1 MLKILDQNDQV
12 NINKQKTNSNA
23 IILAA
28 GQGIRMIPI
37 NNSVPKALLE
47 VNEEILIERIIEQ
60 LFEANIHDITIVV
73 GFMEDQFH
81 YLIDKYGVKL
91 VSNAEYKEKNN
102 LHSLNLVRN
111 LINNTYLISGNVY
124 FYENPFACSETKSW
138 YMFENRLSKHS
149 NMICNDKNE
158 VIKTTRHGLKTV
170 GVAYINSQDAIL
182 LKEQLKVLDN
192 SEHDSDDWEV
202 ALFLNNK
209 MLVEGKIVDT
219 SCVYEINTYEEL
231 RSIDDHSSHLNND
244 TLSLIADVFNEE
256 VKNITHIK
264 SLKKGMTNR
273 SFLFEINKEKYIMRI
288 PGEGTSQLI
297 NRTEEYE
304 VYQKIKDLNISDE
317 VIYMNP
323 ENGYKITKYLKDTR
337 VCDQDNDKD
346 LIKCM
351 NLLKKF
357 HDQNLKVKHQFDVF
371 EKIEFYENLR
381 GPESLY
387 KDYSKTKEKII
398 TLKKLIDQF
407 PKEWKLCHIDANCDN
422 FLFYKDN
429 GKEKLKLIDWEY
441 AAMQDPHLDIAMF
454 CIYSMYDRK
463 QVDHLIDIY
472 FNHECDKQIRIKI
485 YCYISICG
493 LLWSNW
499 CEYKHTLGVEFGEYA
514 LAQYAFAKDY
524 YDIVVE
530 EMGELQ

>member
-1 MLKILDQNDQV
+1 MLKIQNQNDQV

-47 VNEEILIERIIEQ
+47 VNGEILIERIIEQ
-60 LFEANIHDITIVV
+60 LIESDVHDITIVV

-192 SEHDSDDWEV
+192 SEHDSDDWEE

-219 SCVYEINTYEEL
+219 SCVDEINTYEEL

-304 VYQKIKDLNISDE
+304 VYQKIK
-317 VIYMNP
+317 
-323 ENGYKITKYLKDTR
+323 
-337 VCDQDNDKD
+337 
-346 LIKCM
+346 
-351 NLLKKF
+351 
-357 HDQNLKVKHQFDVF
+357 
-371 EKIEFYENLR
+371 
-381 GPESLY
+381 
-387 KDYSKTKEKII
+387 
-398 TLKKLIDQF
+398 
-407 PKEWKLCHIDANCDN
+407 N
-422 FLFYKDN
+422 FLNTHK
-429 GKEKLKLIDWEY
+429 
-441 AAMQDPHLDIAMF
+441 P
-454 CIYSMYDRK
+454 
-463 QVDHLIDIY
+463 QV
-472 FNHECDKQIRIKI
+472 NE
-485 YCYISICG
+485 
-493 LLWSNW
+493 N
-499 CEYKHTLGVEFGEYA
+499 
-514 LAQYAFAKDY
+514 
-524 YDIVVE
+524 
-530 EMGELQ
+530 